1 MHRINYLKGF
11 MYNGFTLIEL
21 LIVVAIIGI
30 LAAVGIVS
38 YNRYISYA
46 KCSAY
51 KDQHQTVVSLVQTT
65 LYACDSNGWTYM
77 NLPPGLT
84 CRSSP
89 KAGMEK
95 ISGDGY
101 TTKCVRKW
109 DCNSI
114 WSSFNIPPNAGIMDG
129 PLMDHVRAEL
139 SHNNNTS
146 SFIRNDQIHN
156 FENPKNQNNTLGLTN
171 IRGVPPYGQL
181 NQPLRISTNIGND
194 CDSNIFATS
203 NIAWSK

>member
-1 MHRINYLKGF
+1 MKNK
-11 MYNGFTLIEL
+11 GFTLIEL

-51 KDQHQTVVSLVQTT
+51 KDQHQTIVNLVQTT
-65 LYACDSNGWTYM
+65 LYACNANGWTYM
-77 NLPPGLT
+77 NLSPGLT

-89 KAGMEK
+89 KAGFEK

-114 WSSFNIPPNAGIMDG
+114 WSSFNVPPNAGIMDG
-129 PLMDHVRAEL
+129 PLVDHVRAEL
-139 SHNNNTS
+139 SNKKNS
-146 SFIRNDQIHN
+146 IRNDQIKS
-156 FENPKNQNNTLGLTN
+156 FENSNNQNNNIGLTN
-171 IRGVPPYGQL
+171 IRGMPPYGKL
-181 NQPLRISTNIGND
+181 NQPLRISTNIGDD
-194 CDSNIFATS
+194 CDSNIFLTS
-203 NIAWSK
+203 NISWSQ